1 MDKKE
6 QQKIINSIIFNS
18 VLILILLLFFWL
30 YLLPQYWDFSDQ
42 KTSANELYTAYNKLK
57 IDWIN
62 INDIQST
69 FARNGS
75 SKAIMATIKDK
86 DKLKNILK
94 KDSAS
99 MEYLVWI
106 NKELSKES
114 AFTKEIKNN
123 ETILWNIL
131 PVFYQYWDSYNNES
145 SQIEYQVTLENFTS
159 FIETDILKK
168 HNIISFSSIGID
180 NITFDNTKTVNKVK
194 SDISNWTEIWSFIL
208 TLDFQAKNKDISS
221 LLEYIQDSWKLDIQ
235 NGKLIN
241 KVKQSTSSSKY
252 SDLDNLLMSIDNI
265 NLSKPLSNPD
275 NDNKWVIRIKFYVRW
290 MWYDQLNT
298 IKTKSI
304 NKIAKLTIDMVQK
317 SKLCDKW
324 ISPLCKELVWSEA
337 VANVRS
343 LLKDIAWIQTRIDT
357 KTKTALNVNMNINSE
372 LSDWLSILTWL
383 ETIESSYSKSATYIN
398 NFLLKWA
405 K

>member
-275 NDNKWVIRIKFYVRW
+275 TDNKWVIRIKFYVRW

-298 IKTKSI
+298 IKTKAI
-304 NKIAKLTIDMVQK
+304 NKITKLTIDMVQK

-398 NFLLKWA
+398 NFQLKWA